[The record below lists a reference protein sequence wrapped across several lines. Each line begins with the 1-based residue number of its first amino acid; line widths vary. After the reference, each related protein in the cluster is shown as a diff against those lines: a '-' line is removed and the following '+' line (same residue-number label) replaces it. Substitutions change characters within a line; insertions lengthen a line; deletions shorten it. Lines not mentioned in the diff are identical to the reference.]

1 MSDHQKS
8 SLHMKPQHFR
18 TADLV
23 IGVAFLLA
31 GIIGG
36 YFAIAD
42 GVRDYWLLLVVGIL
56 GAVLMFR
63 RARRPDSAA

>member
-1 MSDHQKS
+1 MSEKDQS
-8 SLHMKPQHFR
+8 ALHMKPRHFR

-23 IGVAFLLA
+23 IAVAFLLA
-31 GIIGG
+31 GIVGG

-56 GAVLMFR
+56 GAILMFR
-63 RARRPDSAA
+63 RAMAAPTAR